1 MKNILVASVLA
12 LFVSINPIQLFAQ
25 APAAVDPAVAA
36 AQVEVSGIKF
46 GAARFGSDSWMET
59 EITLDVKPGGRAV
72 ANQFVNDVRVTLN
85 LAFEAADAAGGP
97 PKIFYR
103 GSASFITVE
112 GGRHAVRFYLPPEV
126 VKRDRL
132 RAPVKFYSVEVEAAG
147 VQQTPG
153 RANVASIFTSAASV
167 QNFQSTAASESRPNE
182 GVLMPQHLTPFA
194 FESSLRTPTAVR
206 REPQR

>member
-1 MKNILVASVLA
+1 MKNILAASVLA

-46 GAARFGSDSWMET
+46 RAARFGSGSWMET

-72 ANQFVNDVRVTLN
+72 GNQFVNDVRVTLS
-85 LAFEAADAAGGP
+85 LAFEDVNAKEGP
-97 PKIFYR
+97 PSIYYR
-103 GSASFITVE
+103 GSASFITME
-112 GGRHAVRFYLPPEV
+112 GGRNIVRFYLPPEV

-132 RAPVKFYSVEVEAAG
+132 RTPVKFYSVEVEAAG
-147 VQQTPG
+147 VEQKPS
-153 RANVASIFTSAASV
+153 RANYASIFSSAASV
-167 QNFQSTAASESRPNE
+167 QTFQSMAVSESRSNE

-194 FESSLRTPTAVR
+194 FESALPSPTAVR